1 MSQAGAGVTE
11 AEREKRH
18 QKAQSYCAVHEQ
30 TYILS
35 TGGWCYH
42 NQTLI
47 SKDKYLTDQSYFMP
61 DNHVVFD
68 ESLAKAISKLLFID
82 GESVTDLGAGVGQTG
97 HALRALLPKLDYRGY
112 DGAGNVE

>member
-11 AEREKRH
+11 AERKNRH
-18 QKAQSYCAVHEQ
+18 QKAQSSCAVDGP

-42 NQTLI
+42 AQTLI

-61 DNHVVFD
+61 GHHDVFD